1 MSADVSVEK
10 ALRLAVISDD
20 VAAFGTL
27 IGQNAD
33 LKRLCYGRFPLE
45 SLLILYGAKKILR
58 TFRPS
63 TEDYV
68 FVEEYPADYLRFKR
82 EAGAALRLYI
92 GGKTVPPDEM
102 ALICGMRVPESA
114 FAENGER
121 LNEVYRLRARKNLKK
136 DGSGKYRAPVSRKP
150 DKRQLY
156 TVVCCLITA
165 IIFLGAASGLMGFV
179 ATSYGDGSAMAPA
192 LVNTADKLTGTI
204 SQNPGAHIEIT
215 SDFTLNIS
223 SDYSLPFS
231 GYIDGG
237 GHTLTMTGDYYLD
250 PFAEAAALG
259 RVDNLTLQYADFHS
273 VYSGSVRRIVLDND
287 VTLSANSVNGISLTS
302 SFDGAGHTVT
312 VTDFSGKS
320 LFDELNAYI
329 KNVTFDFGKIRSSYT
344 ANGGFLANVNNSRI
358 ENVTVIASGYM
369 EELSAGTDVYFGGFV
384 YENRG
389 TVSSVTAS
397 IQLELISD
405 FSINGSQGN
414 SYFSGI
420 AGINSGTVSNAA
432 TTEDSFIESTTLDVS
447 GIVSDN
453 SSGAVI
459 ENSVNRASIST
470 ASASVMWSPNAAGV
484 VLNNY
489 GTVRDCFNYGAITA
503 DSTAPVSETDTS
515 RPAVYLGGI
524 AAQNAASVLRCYNGA
539 DLSST
544 SVGALPFVGG
554 IVGLNTCSAGE
565 SAITSCI
572 AHGAIEV
579 NTELETGN
587 FLSGIGGIAGMLQPL
602 GGSKITLTDSFS
614 LMTLNANNSSLSVG
628 GILGSLDSRQGYYG
642 YGFSGDA
649 GECLFA
655 ENRGAEFGI
664 AYVLYYD
671 MLGILRLGVY
681 EPGAAPAEEITAKES
696 YWYEE

>member
-489 GTVRDCFNYGAITA
+489 GTVRDCFNYGAVRRYCAVITA
-503 DSTAPVSETDTS
+503 RTS
-515 RPAVYLGGI
+515 PRP
-524 AAQNAASVLRCYNGA
+524 R
-539 DLSST
+539 
-544 SVGALPFVGG
+544 
-554 IVGLNTCSAGE
+554 
-565 SAITSCI
+565 
-572 AHGAIEV
+572 
-579 NTELETGN
+579 
-587 FLSGIGGIAGMLQPL
+587 
-602 GGSKITLTDSFS
+602 
-614 LMTLNANNSSLSVG
+614 
-628 GILGSLDSRQGYYG
+628 
-642 YGFSGDA
+642 
-649 GECLFA
+649 
-655 ENRGAEFGI
+655 
-664 AYVLYYD
+664 
-671 MLGILRLGVY
+671 
-681 EPGAAPAEEITAKES
+681 
-696 YWYEE
+696 